1 MVLELAVLVVVVA
14 AVAYFVGTKSGKAE
28 AVKAIAA
35 AKVEFAKIEAE
46 AVTVEKSVVAKIKTI
61 FPKL

>member
-1 MVLELAVLVVVVA
+1 MVLELAVLVVVAGV
-14 AVAYFVGTKSGKAE
+14 VYFVGTKAGKAE
-28 AVKAIAA
+28 AVKVIAA
-35 AKVEFAKIEAE
+35 AKVEFAKIEAD

>member
-1 MVLELAVLVVVVA
+1 MILELAVLVVVAGV
-14 AVAYFVGTKSGKAE
+14 VYFVGTKAGQAE
-28 AVKAIAA
+28 ALKVIAA
-35 AKVEFAKIEAE
+35 AKVEFAKIEAD

>member
-1 MVLELAVLVVVVA
+1 MVLELAVLVVVAGV
-14 AVAYFVGTKSGKAE
+14 VYFVGTKAGKAE
-28 AVKAIAA
+28 AVKAVAA